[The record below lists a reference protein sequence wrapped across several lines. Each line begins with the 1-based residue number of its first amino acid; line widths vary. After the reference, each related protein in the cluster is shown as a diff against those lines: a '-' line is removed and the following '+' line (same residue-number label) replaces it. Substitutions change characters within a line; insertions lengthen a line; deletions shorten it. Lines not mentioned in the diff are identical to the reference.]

1 MRFLSIILLL
11 ILFGCQQTV
20 FKKDTLTTVQPE
32 QAGFSPERLARI
44 DTTLTQW
51 VADGWMNGAV
61 AFIAHDGK
69 IIYHKAFGYNNP
81 ATNEKLQADNLFRIA
96 SQTKAVTSVAVMM
109 LYEEGKFLLD
119 DPIANYIPAFANAT
133 VLNTFNATDTSYT
146 TVPAKRPVTIR
157 DLLTHTSGIGYAQI
171 GSAEANAIY
180 AKSKITTGIYVTQDN
195 LTDAINRL
203 GKLPLMHQPGERW
216 TYGLNTDVLGRLVE
230 VVSGQT
236 LETFFT
242 ERIFTPLGMN
252 NTYFN
257 VPEAQASRLVNF
269 FTEDSTGLN
278 ITPQVWNIDMD
289 YPRLKKTY
297 FSGGAGLTS
306 TIYDYA
312 IFLQMLLNNGEYN
325 GVRILSRNTVR
336 LMTMNQIGD
345 LALGDDKFGLGFL
358 VVTEKGSAQFP
369 HRQGTYSWGGAFST
383 TYWVDPEE
391 KMVALLYRQMWGSH
405 GEIDDV
411 YKVLV
416 YQSLNK

>member
-1 MRFLSIILLL
+1 LSTALLL
-11 ILFGCQQTV
+11 ICLGCQQTV
-20 FKKDTLTTVQPE
+20 TNRGTLTTAQPE
-32 QAGFSPERLARI
+32 QAGFSSERLARI
-44 DTTLTQW
+44 DTTLNRW
-51 VADGWMNGAV
+51 VTDGWMNGAV

-69 IIYHKAFGYNNP
+69 IVYHKAFGYNNP
-81 ATNEKLQADNLFRIA
+81 ATNEKLQTDHLFRIA
-96 SQTKAVTSVAVMM
+96 SQTKAITSVAVMM

-119 DPIANYIPAFANAT
+119 DPLAKYIPAFGNAT

-146 TVPAKRPVTIR
+146 TVPAKRAVTVR

-171 GSAEANAIY
+171 GSAEANALY
-180 AKSKITTGIYVTQDN
+180 AKANITAGIYDTRN
-195 LTDAINRL
+195 TLADAIDRL

-230 VVSGQT
+230 VLSGQT

-242 ERIFTPLGMN
+242 ERIFKPLGMN
-252 NTYFN
+252 DTYFN
-257 VPEAQASRLVNF
+257 VPEEKASRLVNF
-269 FTEDSTGLN
+269 FTEDSAGLH
-278 ITPQVWNIDMD
+278 ITPNVWNTDMD
-289 YPRLKKTY
+289 YPLHKKSY

-306 TIYDYA
+306 TVYDYA
-312 IFLQMLLNNGEYN
+312 IFLQMLLNNGTYN

-358 VVTEKGSAQFP
+358 VVSEKGSAQFP

-383 TYWVDPEE
+383 SYWVDPEE
-391 KMVALLYRQMWGSH
+391 KLVVLLYRQMWGSH
-405 GEIDDV
+405 GELGNL

-416 YQSLNK
+416 YQALNE